1 MNRFKL
7 LSLKSVSILVI
18 LNILLAALALIKDIL
33 LASYMGTS
41 SEADGFLIS
50 FFIPDMIG
58 NNLLAT
64 TIGTSCIPIF
74 SRLYFKKDNYSV
86 RIVFN
91 IINIITFLITTFV
104 VIVIGFSQKVIIEF
118 LGYGFTL
125 ETKKISID
133 LLKILIPTII
143 LYPLVSIG
151 SAILQVAG
159 KFVKSS
165 IPSII
170 FSSIFLISTIM
181 CYKFRL
187 PVLQGIYVL
196 SVSVL
201 IAEILV
207 FLVTYYFVFKLG
219 VYSNILKLFYEI
231 RAFGELELM
240 EAFEIVKLSYKYFIV
255 IILPQ
260 LILYYERYL
269 CSGLLEGSVSALNY
283 AYRIAQFPIWTF
295 VAAINVVIFPKLSKG
310 SAQLATYSKT
320 ILTKSIYVV
329 LVINLP
335 IMIILSVL
343 SIPITSILFQRN
355 NFDNLSVVVTAG
367 ILRGY
372 SLAILGQSISLIV
385 LRYMISIDK
394 IKRSILI
401 YFIFFLTNMFCDFV
415 LVKVMGIN
423 GIGYGAAMAWG
434 LCSLLMIFSIK
445 VNLINHVSKHYVKL
459 VKLLIA
465 NILVIIICSVYKYV
479 WLEFSCNFI
488 FINKFIYACTAAL
501 MCISIY
507 VLALKVLNFKV

>member
-1 MNRFKL
+1 LNKYKIS
-7 LSLKSVSILVI
+7 SLKSVSTLVI
-18 LNILLAALALIKDIL
+18 INILLAALALIKDIL

-41 SEADGFLIS
+41 SKADGFLIA

-58 NNLLAT
+58 NNLLAN

-74 SRLYFKKDNYSV
+74 SKLYTKKKSYSIN
-86 RIVFN
+86 IVFN
-91 IINIITFLITTFV
+91 IINIITFLITAFV
-104 VIVIGFSQKVIIEF
+104 VIVIGFYQKAIIDF
-118 LGYGFTL
+118 LGYGFTM
-125 ETKKISID
+125 ETKRISSG

-143 LYPLVSIG
+143 IYPLVSIG

-181 CYKFRL
+181 CYKLRL

-219 VYSNILKLFYEI
+219 FYINILKLFYEI
-231 RAFGELELM
+231 KAFWKLELR
-240 EAFEIVKLSYKYFIV
+240 EALEIVKLSYKYFIV

-295 VAAINVVIFPKLSKG
+295 VSAINVVIFPQLSKG

-320 ILTKSIYVV
+320 ILTKSIIAV

-343 SIPITSILFQRN
+343 SIPITSLLFQRN
-355 NFDNLSVVVTAG
+355 NFDNLSVVITAD

-385 LRYMISIDK
+385 LRYMISVGK
-394 IKRSILI
+394 IKRSIFI
-401 YFIFFLTNMFCDFV
+401 YFIFFITNMYFDFV

-423 GIGYGAAMAWG
+423 GIGYGAALAWG
-434 LCSLLMIFSIK
+434 LCSVLMIFSVK
-445 VNLINHVSKHYVKL
+445 VNLINDVSKHYVKL

-479 WLEFSCNFI
+479 WLEFSCNFV

-501 MCISIY
+501 ICISIY